1 LAQYDINLREY
12 WRILHKRKFIVV
24 VTAVV
29 LGLFSTAFA
38 ILRAPTPTYTS
49 GCSIKFDKET
59 TVEGLFA
66 KTMSW
71 SGGDDIETQVSV
83 IRSYSVFE
91 KVAEKL
97 GLIPQRL
104 KKDDGQLRANLA
116 NIVEGLQ
123 ARVKVSREGFTNILN
138 IQVTDTDPAFSQKLA
153 NAVASTYKE
162 LHSEQ
167 QMKRTTEAIKYI
179 QEQLRSVREKLKE
192 AEDEFNR
199 FSQQNQLISIDM
211 QSEKLLARSQALQGD
226 ISRLREDRRELEGIL
241 GQLDSFGKSPEGTGR
256 NFHSAKAGSLYQAAN
271 DALVGLMLK
280 RDTLLEDFT
289 PKHPE
294 VVEINRKIVEG
305 ARRMAYL
312 LRLQVKDTEDK
323 EGELKE
329 ELSEAD
335 KKTNLLMEKKLE
347 FDRLKRKVDLYN
359 DMTALL
365 ERKNQ
370 EALIRQAEKPEEIT
384 IVKPALLP
392 VVPINPPQTA
402 ATGAMGVLIGLVLGL
417 VTAFIVETFDT
428 SLGAIEDVEETLGT
442 QVVGVIPYTDPKD
455 LYQSLGDRD
464 PDKARESIFLQ
475 TAHLVSHF
483 APKSMIAESFRALR
497 TNIQFKDAERSLKTL
512 AITSASPQEGKTMVS
527 ANLAI
532 TMAQAGMKTLLVG
545 SDMRK
550 PMLSRVFG
558 VEMSPGLTDI
568 LLGNHPWRDT
578 VKTIT
583 DIIMGKMGL
592 DEVMMNP
599 GLDNLHI
606 ITSGSIPPNPTVL
619 LESGHLKEFTQ
630 EAQKEYDLILFD
642 SAPIL
647 STADA
652 AVLGS
657 KVDGVLLVYRVGSVS
672 RGLLK
677 RAATQLK
684 QAKCSILGVILN
696 GMKPEISPDFQDFKY
711 YKYYY
716 SYGDE
721 KKGRPKE
728 KPKRLLTF
736 FRDRMGR
743 RGEEKPRAPKKA
755 ESGTREKRVRS
766 WPLTVVLVGIALACL
781 AAGILWTSGNLAP
794 SGPSGTDPTMVP
806 GQKPQSKP
814 GVTAKTPSTASVPK
828 PEEKRVEPAS
838 PADPSPKSE
847 ATHERPTIPSSSKA
861 VPSEAQGE
869 VVTPPEEKKQN
880 SPTPPEPPREFPQR
894 PYSLYVG
901 SVNALDQAKKALSTY
916 RGRDASLYWA
926 RVDLGERGIWWRVY
940 AGHFRDA
947 EEAEKFKNDRG
958 LTETAP
964 KQTPYAVLIGVFSD
978 DTEVQSRKN
987 SLEGLGHSCYAIREQ
1002 DGRSRLLIGAY
1013 ITEEGAEKEA
1023 GELRQKGIECRVVR
1037 R

>member
-1 LAQYDINLREY
+1 MAQYDINLREY

-29 LGLFSTAFA
+29 LGVFSTFFA
-38 ILRAPTPTYTS
+38 YLRAPTPAYTS
-49 GCSIKFDKET
+49 ACSIKFEKES

-66 KTMSW
+66 KTLSW
-71 SGGDDIETQVSV
+71 SAGDDIETQISV
-83 IRSYSVFE
+83 IKSYSVFE

-97 GLIPQRL
+97 GLIPQRP
-104 KKDDGQLRANLA
+104 KKDDGQLRNNLA
-116 NIVEGLQ
+116 NIVQGLQ
-123 ARVKVSREGFTNILN
+123 ARVKVTREGFTNILH
-138 IQVTDTDPAFSQKLA
+138 IEVTDTDPVFSQKLA
-153 NAVASTYKE
+153 NTVASTYKE

-167 QMKRTTEAIKYI
+167 QMRRTNEAIKYI
-179 QEQLRSVREKLKE
+179 HEQLRSVREKLKE

-211 QSEKLLARSQALQGD
+211 QSEKLLGRSQALQGD
-226 ISRLREDRRELEGIL
+226 LSRLREDRRELEGIL

-271 DALVGLMLK
+271 DALVALMLK

-312 LRLQVKDTEDK
+312 LRLQIKDTENR

-392 VVPINPPQTA
+392 DAPINPPKTA

-417 VTAFIVETFDT
+417 VAAFIVETFDT

-442 QVVGVIPYTDPKD
+442 QVVGVIPYVDPKD
-455 LYQSLGDRD
+455 IYESQGGRSPEKG
-464 PDKARESIFLQ
+464 RESSFLQ

-497 TNIQFKDAERSLKTL
+497 TNIQFKDAERSIKTL

-527 ANLAI
+527 VNLAI
-532 TMAQAGMKTLLVG
+532 TMAQAGIKTLLVG

-558 VEMSPGLTDI
+558 VEMSPGLSDI

-583 DIIMGKMGL
+583 DIIMGKMAL
-592 DEVMMNP
+592 EEVMMTP

-619 LESGHLKEFTQ
+619 LDSGHLKEFTQ

-657 KVDGVLLVYRVGSVS
+657 KADGVLLVYRAGSIS

-684 QAKCSILGVILN
+684 QAKCSVLGVILN
-696 GMKPEISPDFQDFKY
+696 GMKPEISPDFHDFKY

-716 SYGDE
+716 SYGEE
-721 KKGRPKE
+721 KKGKPKE
-728 KPKRLLTF
+728 TSRRLLNF
-736 FRDRMGR
+736 FRDSMGR
-743 RGEEKPRAPKKA
+743 RGQEQPQAPGEAEGGPGEKPAR
-755 ESGTREKRVRS
+755 TRL
-766 WPLTVVLVGIALACL
+766 LTVVLAVIAVACL
-781 AAGILWTSGNLAP
+781 AAGILWTSGVLAP
-794 SGPSGTDPTMVP
+794 SGTSRTGPAVAPV
-806 GQKPQSKP
+806 QKPQPKP
-814 GVTAKTPSTASVPK
+814 GFTAKTRSAAPIRRPEVK
-828 PEEKRVEPAS
+828 PVEQAS
-838 PADPSPKSE
+838 PADPSLP
-847 ATHERPTIPSSSKA
+847 PPSRA
-861 VPSEAQGE
+861 APSEARGE
-869 VVTPPEEKKQN
+869 VALPPVEKTQG
-880 SPTPPEPPREFPQR
+880 SPVAPETPREFPER

-901 SVNALDQAKKALSTY
+901 SVNTLEQAKKALSTA
-916 RGRDASLYWA
+916 GGGGVSFYWA
-926 RVDLGERGIWWRVY
+926 KVDLGDRGIWWRIY
-940 AGHFRDA
+940 AGHFRDPD
-947 EEAEKFKNDRG
+947 EAEKFRSVRG
-958 LTETAP
+958 LSEATP

-978 DTEVQSRKN
+978 GTEVESRK
-987 SLEGLGHSCYAIREQ
+987 SLLEGQGLSCYAIQEE
-1002 DGRSRLLIGAY
+1002 DGRSRLLTGAY
-1013 ITEEGAEKEA
+1013 ITKEGAEKEA